1 MGYDYSL
8 LLGKMKECGFT
19 QETLGKAVGMC
30 ESTLNLKLNNKA
42 SFKQKEI
49 RKICKILGIPK
60 GKIGLYFFTEK
71 VQKN

>member
-1 MGYDYSL
+1 MCYDYSL

-19 QETLGKAVGMC
+19 QESLGKAVGMS

-49 RKICKILGIPK
+49 RKICKVLGIPK